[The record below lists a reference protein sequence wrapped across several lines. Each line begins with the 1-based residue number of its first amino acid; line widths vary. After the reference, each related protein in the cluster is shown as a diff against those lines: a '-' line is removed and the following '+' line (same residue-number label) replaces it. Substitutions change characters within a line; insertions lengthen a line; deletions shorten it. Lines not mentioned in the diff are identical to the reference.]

1 MKNVILVAQDRFDI
15 SKEERKRIINSIV
28 EDGDCQIIL
37 LIINPGEKKEEYLS
51 IDGVKEVITSLELEY
66 MESMKGLS
74 YKEIDQY
81 RAFQTDIKTMA
92 YRMFGD
98 YQLSNYYFYES
109 ICFWIRFFET
119 NKVDIIIHTKAYHG
133 YMFDCCDVVAKR
145 YGVKSY
151 HMTPIGYNDTFT
163 LYTYRQ
169 IIPVYEGRIDNIAYL
184 LQSSYDKKKVQP
196 SPEVKG
202 RFRKMLYCLGGNLLE
217 DFVTRLF
224 DWNWKP
230 RAYERKRAKIYWSEK
245 FFGYLKIRSTK
256 RYVESIS
263 CKPNFNE
270 KYICYFLHF
279 EPEAAIQVSTEL
291 ANQLVIIKML
301 SETLPEGWKL
311 YVKEHPVQFDVNH
324 DVGYYFMFD
333 VPLFKTKK
341 FYKKIISIPN
351 VKLIRNEVTSE
362 SLIDNSQ
369 AVASI
374 LGTVF
379 FESVLK
385 NKPVLVFSRL
395 NPIAYLKDAFYINS
409 FSECER
415 AMKKIKDGFSPN
427 YDDADEMVGKYVFK
441 GKYMAE
447 NIMGLLNK

>member
-1 MKNVILVAQDRFDI
+1 MKNIIFVAQDRADI
-15 SKEERKRIINSIV
+15 SRDERKNIIKSMV
-28 EDGDCQIIL
+28 EGGDYQILL
-37 LIINPGEKKEEYLS
+37 LIINAGEDKEEYLS
-51 IDGVKEVITSLELEY
+51 INGVKQVITSLELEY
-66 MESMKGLS
+66 MESMEGLS
-74 YKEIDQY
+74 YEEIDRY
-81 RAFQTDIKTMA
+81 RELQSDIETNA

-98 YQLSNYYFYES
+98 YQLSKYYYYEALS
-109 ICFWIRFFET
+109 FWIRYFDK
-119 NKVDIIIHTKAYHG
+119 NVVDMVIHTKAYHG
-133 YMFDCCDVVAKR
+133 YMFDCCDIVAKR
-145 YGVKSY
+145 YGIKSY
-151 HMTPIGYNDTFT
+151 HMTPIGYNNTFT
-163 LYTYRQ
+163 IYTYRQ
-169 IIPVYEGRIDNIAYL
+169 IIPVFDGRIDNIQYL
-184 LQSSYDKKKVQP
+184 LQSNYDKKMVQP
-196 SPEVKG
+196 TQEKKSY
-202 RFRKMLYCLGGNLLE
+202 FRRLLYGFGGNLLE
-217 DFVTRLF
+217 DYVMRLIS
-224 DWNWKP
+224 WNWKP
-230 RAYERKRAKIYWSEK
+230 RSYARKRAKIYWSEK
-245 FFGYLKIRSTK
+245 FFGYIKVKLTQK
-256 RYVESIS
+256 YVDSIS
-263 CKPNFNE
+263 CKPNFKE

-301 SETLPEGWKL
+301 SETLPAGWKL

-351 VKLIRNEVTSE
+351 VKLIGNEVESE
-362 SLIDNSQ
+362 RLIDNAR
-369 AVASI
+369 AVSSI

-447 NIMGLLNK
+447 NIMGLLNS